1 MDEKPPTIPPLLGG
15 SRTNQAL
22 YPLRGDMGRG
32 SVEMYW
38 IDVLIPILYVV
49 ALYEPPA
56 IAVPL
61 TKGDY
66 RGL

>member
-1 MDEKPPTIPPLLGG
+1 
-15 SRTNQAL
+15 
-22 YPLRGDMGRG
+22 MGRI
-32 SVEMYW
+32 SVEMYG

-56 IAVPL
+56 IAFPL

-66 RGL
+66 RGLGIKCIFTENWYNQPTQKRNT